1 MKRVSTVVPPLLLIA
16 TVLAQAQMPTPTPAP
31 ELKKLDYFAGNW
43 TMDGDFKPSPTGPGG
58 KTTGTE
64 HSEWM
69 EGKFFLASRGTFGGA
84 MGSGVEQ
91 TFMGYNADQKVYTY
105 DAFNSMGQHEYAT
118 GTVEGDTWTW
128 LADENMGGQKMKG
141 RFTMK
146 ILSPTVYSY
155 KYELS
160 PDGSNWSAVGE
171 GKATKTK

>member
-1 MKRVSTVVPPLLLIA
+1 
-16 TVLAQAQMPTPTPAP
+16 
-31 ELKKLDYFAGNW
+31 
-43 TMDGDFKPSPTGPGG
+43 
-58 KTTGTE
+58 
-64 HSEWM
+64 
-69 EGKFFLASRGTFGGA
+69 
-84 MGSGVEQ
+84 
-91 TFMGYNADQKVYTY
+91 
-105 DAFNSMGQHEYAT
+105 MGQHEYAT